1 MRINNGLYEFNIVEY
16 KGKKYEVIE
25 VKNNK
30 CKLKNIDG
38 TIDKVSVFECK
49 KLES

>member
-1 MRINNGLYEFNIVEY
+1 MRINNGVYEFNIVEY

-30 CKLKNIDG
+30 CKLKNNKEI
-38 TIDKVSVFECK
+38 INNVSVFECE